1 MKVGKHGEI
10 IIRLLLGLEVVEQ
23 NATLLALLTPVA
35 DDDAGAV
42 HDLAGVA
49 FTINLAYN
57 TQKISLNSLNNP
69 RSSDSASYQ
78 APKPPQDNGVG

>member
-10 IIRLLLGLEVVEQ
+10 MTRLLLSLEVVEQ
-23 NATLLALLTPVA
+23 NATFLALLTPVA

-57 TQKISLNSLNNP
+57 TQKISF
-69 RSSDSASYQ
+69 DSF
-78 APKPPQDNGVG
+78 PQLRIR

>member
-1 MKVGKHGEI
+1 MKVGKYGEI
-10 IIRLLLGLEVVEQ
+10 MTRLLLGLEVVEQ

-57 TQKISLNSLNNP
+57 TQKISF
-69 RSSDSASYQ
+69 DSF
-78 APKPPQDNGVG
+78 PQPQIQ